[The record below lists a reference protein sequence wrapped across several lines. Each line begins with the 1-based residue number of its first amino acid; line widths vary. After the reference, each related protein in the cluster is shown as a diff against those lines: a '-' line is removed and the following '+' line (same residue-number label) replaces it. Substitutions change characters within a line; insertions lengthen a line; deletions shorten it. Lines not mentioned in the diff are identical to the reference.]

1 MRKMVMALVAG
12 AAMIV
17 TTAASATTVRIDT
30 GQLRGSQRDGVTAY
44 LGIPYAAPPTGQLR
58 WRAPQPPAHWAGV
71 RDATAPAPACL
82 QVRSSPTQLSP
93 LGAMAEDCLFLN
105 VWAPAGSG
113 RNRPVMVWI
122 HGGGFIAGAG
132 SEAQFDGQALARRG
146 VILVTLNYR
155 LGRLGFFA
163 HPALEVEQ
171 AGELHGNY
179 GLLDQIAAL
188 RWVRRNI
195 ARFGGNPHNVT
206 IFGQSAGGISVG
218 LLAATDASKSL
229 FHKAILMSGTPL
241 QTPRDLRTDYTDRPS
256 ALTLGAAWAQRMTG
270 TPQPTAAVLRAIAA
284 ERIAPAAPE
293 MADVMALLAAAGP
306 MVDGRLITDDRLRRL
321 HRDGVAMP
329 LIVGTTSRDSLVW
342 SFGDGRPGVLPFWSP
357 RPDQISAI
365 APDGAAILDRYATR
379 EAGQAASGAAALAGD
394 ILFGA
399 GAFDLADK
407 VAARCRSWLYR
418 FDAVPG
424 PVAGVI
430 DGAPHGTELFYLFGT
445 LDRFPYRSA
454 AMTAGDRLLSGV
466 MLDHFSRFAASGA
479 PADAARWPSFTAAAP
494 RWMLY
499 RKPAARAVPVGWARD
514 LRAIARAG
522 SGRAVAR

>member
-1 MRKMVMALVAG
+1 MKKAVMALVAG
-12 AAMIV
+12 AAMVV
-17 TTAASATTVRIDT
+17 TTAAGATTVRIET
-30 GQLRGSQRDGVTAY
+30 GQLRGSQRDGVLAY

-71 RDATAPAPACL
+71 RDATAPGPACL

-105 VWAPAGSG
+105 VWAPADSS

-163 HPALEVEQ
+163 HPALEAEQ
-171 AGELHGNY
+171 AGEPHGNY

-218 LLAATDASKSL
+218 LLTTTDARTSL

-241 QTPRDLRTDYTDRPS
+241 QAPRDLRTDYPDRPS
-256 ALTLGAAWAQRMTG
+256 ALTLGATWAQHMTG
-270 TPQPTAAVLRAIAA
+270 TAQPTAAMLRAIAA
-284 ERIAPAAPE
+284 DRIAPAAPE
-293 MADVMALLAAAGP
+293 IADVMALLAAAGP
-306 MVDGRLITDDRLRRL
+306 MVDGQLITDDRLRRL

-342 SFGDGRPGVLPFWSP
+342 SFGDGKAGILPFWSP
-357 RPDQISAI
+357 RPDQIGSSA
-365 APDGAAILDRYATR
+365 ADRAAILDRYAAR
-379 EAGQAASGAAALAGD
+379 EGGQAASGVGALAAD

-399 GAFDLADK
+399 GAFDLAGK
-407 VAARCRSWLYR
+407 VAQRSRSWLYR

-424 PVAGVI
+424 PVSEII
-430 DGAPHGTELFYLFGT
+430 DGAPHGTELFYMFGT
-445 LDRFPYRSA
+445 LDRFGYHAA
-454 AMTAGDRLLSGV
+454 AMTAEDRRLSGV

-479 PADAARWPSFTAAAP
+479 PADAGVWPPFAGGAP

-499 RKPAARAVPVGWARD
+499 QKPAARAV
-514 LRAIARAG
+514 
-522 SGRAVAR
+522 